1 MSGQGKADSIS
12 RGRGWKGERM
22 QTDRGGLSL
31 GKEMIRV
38 LHRKEEGVA
47 FLQVLKT
54 EKSRGADGEHNLGTS
69 TEDSR
74 RNNVGN
80 GKQPRND
87 REYISS
93 TGL

>member
-1 MSGQGKADSIS
+1 MEGTKN
-12 RGRGWKGERM
+12 E
-22 QTDRGGLSL
+22 DRGGLSL

-47 FLQVLKT
+47 FFQVLKT
-54 EKSRGADGEHNLGTS
+54 VKSRGADGEHNLGTS

-74 RNNVGN
+74 RKNLGN

-87 REYISS
+87 QEYISS
-93 TGL
+93 TGCKNKENVRRMKSLG